1 MIPALYSS
9 VCSIKGGC
17 TPHTVERF
25 LGTYVILIK
34 FENLIVFHLMANA
47 PQYSQMNDS

>member
-17 TPHTVERF
+17 TPHT

-34 FENLIVFHLMANA
+34 FENLLVFYLMANA